1 MREALPVAVL
11 GILLVAAGSTGLAQ
25 GKCVSRGQGRD
36 LIEQGEAIPFPEAL
50 RQAGLPADQI
60 VDVQLCRTG
69 SGLVYRVRVAE
80 GATVR
85 GVSIAAGSEVGGKSG
100 APVGAMSGNKPGN
113 PKAGNNP
120 GNNKNVGRAGES
132 PNGKGFG
139 GGTRGRSD
147 AGSKGAGRSTGG
159 KSNGSERGNSNGSK
173 SRN

>member
-1 MREALPVAVL
+1 MRKAFVAGFL
-11 GILLVAAGSTGLAQ
+11 GLLLVADTSTGLAQ
-25 GKCVSRGQGRD
+25 GNCVSRGEGRA
-36 LIEQGEAIPFPEAL
+36 LLEQGHAMPFPEAL

-69 SGLVYRVRVAE
+69 SGLVYRVRVVD

-85 GVSIAAGSEVGGKSG
+85 GVSIAAASEVGGKSG
-100 APVGAMSGNKPGN
+100 ASVGAKSDNKPGN
-113 PKAGNNP
+113 QKAGNNP

-139 GGTRGRSD
+139 GGTQGRSD

-159 KSNGSERGNSNGSK
+159 KSNDSGRGSSNGSK